1 MTHRTEALAF
11 RIWQYANA
19 REWDVSIADVASAL
33 GESPHVVRGVVG
45 SRKWGTRLRTT
56 SPDDGRGSSLW
67 FANDEVAADVAA
79 GRVGN
84 GESV

>member
-11 RIWQYANA
+11 RIWQYANV
-19 REWDVSIADVASAL
+19 REWDVSIADIASAL
-33 GESPHVVRGVVG
+33 GESPHVVRGVVA
-45 SRKWGTRLRTT
+45 SRKWGPRLRTT
-56 SPDDGRGSSLW
+56 LQDDGRGSSLW
-67 FANDEVAADVAA
+67 FANHEVAADVAA